1 MKAYAS
7 LPGIIYHRNSIFGAV
22 SGNSVIFRR
31 MYDRTHVFMTN
42 RVTFASDRI
51 AIQAHHLIQRD
62 LIERNEKPI

>member
-42 RVTFASDRI
+42 HVTFASDRI
-51 AIQAHHLIQRD
+51 AILATHRFRAD
-62 LIERNEKPI
+62 RNIVNITK

>member
-31 MYDRTHVFMTN
+31 MYDRTHIFMTN
-42 RVTFASDRI
+42 HVTFASDRI
-51 AIQAHHLIQRD
+51 AIQVHYLIQSK
-62 LIERNEKPI
+62 LIEHNEMPI